1 MGQKELKVAFLLA
14 LRSLQRGGRSSV
26 ILTILIIG
34 MCFTNMIFLPS
45 MFSGIGQSITKQL
58 VDYEVSNVLVSPKS
72 GEQYISDLD
81 ATLDLINGMPGVQR
95 ASPQYSKGATFKYRQ
110 RVLGVSVRA
119 ISPADEKE
127 VSPVYTKMVAGS
139 YLGEGD
145 TGEIIIGKPIAGD
158 PTVREEDEFQAS
170 LGGVRVGDSITVE
183 YGNGYT
189 KDYRVKGI
197 YLTGWSPVDNA
208 AFVTRTDMELVEG
221 KTLDKANYITVRA
234 KPGYT
239 EQFIKNE
246 LLAYGVGVNGKV
258 QTMTDLLSKSV
269 GKVLQSFAI
278 INAVSLVVSVIITT
292 VVLFIVITI
301 KTLNSRKQIG
311 ILKAIGVDRKVIM
324 HNYGF
329 QVIILGILGIILG
342 IIITLVLAAYM
353 SVHPIVTPEW
363 SAYLYLTPMDLVINS
378 VILFCAAVVAGYVPA
393 YQVSREDIQTAMRA

>member
-1 MGQKELKVAFLLA
+1 MGKKELKVASLLA
-14 LRSLQRGGRSSV
+14 LRSLQRGSRTSV
-26 ILTILIIG
+26 ILTVLIIG

-45 MFSGIGQSITKQL
+45 LFNGIGQSITKQI

-72 GEQYISDLD
+72 GDQYITDLG

-110 RVLGVSVRA
+110 RVLGVNVRA
-119 ISPADEKE
+119 VSPTDEKE
-127 VSPVYTKMVAGS
+127 VSPVFTKMIAGS

-145 TGEIIIGKPIAGD
+145 TGEVIIGKPVAGD
-158 PTVREEDEFQAS
+158 ASVRQDDEFQAS
-170 LGGVRVGDSITVE
+170 LGGVRVGDSITIE

-197 YLTGWSPVDNA
+197 YETGWSPVDSA
-208 AFVTRTDMELVEG
+208 AYVTWTDMEQVEG
-221 KTLDKANYITVRA
+221 KTLDKANYITVKA
-234 KPGYT
+234 KPGYS

-246 LLAYGVGVNGKV
+246 LLAYGVGVSGKV
-258 QTMTDLLSKSV
+258 QTTADLLSKSM
-269 GKVLQSFAI
+269 GRALQSFAI
-278 INAVSLVVSVIITT
+278 INMVSLIVSIIITT

-311 ILKAIGVDRKVIM
+311 ILKAIGVDKEVIM

-329 QVIILGILGIILG
+329 QVIILGVLGIILG
-342 IIITLVLAAYM
+342 IIITSVLAAYM
-353 SVHPIVTPEW
+353 AYHPIVTPEW
-363 SAYLYLTPMDLVINS
+363 SATMYLTPLDLLTNS
-378 VILFCAAVVAGYVPA
+378 VILFFAAIIAGYVPA

>member
-1 MGQKELKVAFLLA
+1 MGKKELKVASLLA
-14 LRSLQRGGRSSV
+14 LRSLQRGSRTSV
-26 ILTILIIG
+26 ILTVLIIG

-45 MFSGIGQSITKQL
+45 LFNGIGQSITKQI

-72 GEQYISDLD
+72 GDQYITDLG

-110 RVLGVSVRA
+110 RVLGVNVRA
-119 ISPADEKE
+119 VSPTNEKE
-127 VSPVYTKMVAGS
+127 VSPVYTKMIAGS

-145 TGEIIIGKPIAGD
+145 TGEVIIGKPLAGD
-158 PTVREEDEFQAS
+158 ASVRQEDEFQES
-170 LGGVRVGDSITVE
+170 LGGVRVGDSITIE

-197 YLTGWSPVDNA
+197 YETGWNPVDSA
-208 AFVTRTDMELVEG
+208 AYVTWTDMEQVEG
-221 KTLDKANYITVRA
+221 KTLDKANYITVKA
-234 KPGYT
+234 KPGYS

-246 LLAYGVGVNGKV
+246 LLAYGVGVTGKV
-258 QTMTDLLSKSV
+258 QTTADLLSKSM
-269 GKVLQSFAI
+269 GRALQSFAI
-278 INAVSLVVSVIITT
+278 INMVSLIVSIIITT

-311 ILKAIGVDRKVIM
+311 ILKAIGVDKEVIM

-329 QVIILGILGIILG
+329 QVIILGVLGIILG
-342 IIITLVLAAYM
+342 IIITSVLAAYM
-353 SVHPIVTPEW
+353 AYHPIVTPEW
-363 SAYLYLTPMDLVINS
+363 SATMYLTPLDLVTNS
-378 VILFCAAVVAGYVPA
+378 VILFFAAIIAGYVPA